1 MNKPFD
7 LNISV
12 QISQLQRGISKLA
25 FPFQKKTTHN
35 FNIAKLVKVPCHILN
50 EKMKEGLAYENT
62 IMILSAI
69 SFKMFSD
76 F

>member
-25 FPFQKKTTHN
+25 FPFQEKTAHN
-35 FNIAKLVKVPCHILN
+35 LNIEKLVKVPCHFLN
-50 EKMKEGLAYENT
+50 EKM
-62 IMILSAI
+62 
-69 SFKMFSD
+69 
-76 F
+76 